1 MSFLVCVFKKT
12 ILIINVSCFQHAEK
26 LADAVERA
34 FDHAALIQDWETAC
48 RAAEANMTDDDRA
61 LKRRKNDPV
70 LPPPEKDPL
79 LLGLSPEGFL
89 AHVFKAIP
97 LGELER

>member
-1 MSFLVCVFKKT
+1 MIFL
-12 ILIINVSCFQHAEK
+12 NVLLNQTVLFFQHAEK

-48 RAAEANMTDDDRA
+48 RAAEANLTDDDRA
-61 LKRRKNDPV
+61 LKRRKNDPI